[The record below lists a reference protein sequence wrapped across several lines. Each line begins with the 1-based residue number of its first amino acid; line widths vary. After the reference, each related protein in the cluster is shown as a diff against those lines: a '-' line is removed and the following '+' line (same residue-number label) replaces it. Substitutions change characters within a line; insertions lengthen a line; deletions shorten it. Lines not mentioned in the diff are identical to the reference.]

1 MHHSKGKGLL
11 IELNCNLVNVL
22 SIYLL
27 VKEKSN
33 EITSLQMIAP
43 LMLIFIL
50 KHDGI
55 KLAVS
60 GLQRTQKR
68 LAACDRRK
76 HTFVLLSYIIVY
88 KNTGVVKI

>member
-1 MHHSKGKGLL
+1 
-11 IELNCNLVNVL
+11 
-22 SIYLL
+22 
-27 VKEKSN
+27 
-33 EITSLQMIAP
+33 MIAP

-60 GLQRTQKR
+60 GLQRSQKR

-88 KNTGVVKI
+88 NNTGVVKI